1 MGERAPWAD
10 VARDQEARHG
20 NTGDAAA
27 HTVSVENGLT
37 KKLLAAAKL
46 HHAQFFGRAG
56 RRNPGRR
63 FEAHAVALEE
73 IDLFGFIVGEEI
85 VEELFALRRECG
97 DVSAKLRP
105 HGAILFGSSDETFDA
120 PRSKHGVEGGEVTQF
135 HREAAGRA
143 AHFFGDVDDE
153 RVALVQLSERKFA
166 VEIQRDEEV
175 LTGPF
180 NGGRFGHAADV
191 GNFRCVSEASLL
203 SFPAA
208 RNLARWI
215 GPSWVKF

>member
-1 MGERAPWAD
+1 M
-10 VARDQEARHG
+10 ARDQEARHG

-27 HTVSVENGLT
+27 YTVSVEDGLT

-73 IDLFGFIVGEEI
+73 IDLFGFVAREKV
-85 VEELFALRRECG
+85 VEQLFAFRCERRE
-97 DVSAKLRP
+97 VAAKLSP
-105 HGAILFGSSDETFDA
+105 HRAILFGGSDETFDA
-120 PRSKHGVEGGEVTQF
+120 SCGEHGVKGGEVAQL

-143 AHFFGDVDDE
+143 AHFLCDVDDE
-153 RVALVQLSERKFA
+153 RVALVQFSEGEFA

-180 NGGRFGHAADV
+180 DGGRFGHVADV
-191 GNFRCVSEASLL
+191 GNFWSVSEASLL
-203 SFPAA
+203 DFPKAL
-208 RNLARWI
+208 NLARWI
-215 GPSWVKF
+215 SPSWAKL